1 MKKRLLAVLLAC
13 CMAAGM
19 ANAVFAADELPA
31 TAESAAAIAP
41 ADPDPPAP
49 EPEMEAEPTPAADPA
64 ATPETAR
71 TLVMETLLAAP
82 DTAAQTAV
90 VTSAELVDSIRTDGC
105 FTAKVNGS
113 TDRLD
118 GAVYTWY
125 RSKDGTNWEE
135 VPQQLCS
142 GDAWNIT
149 PGSEHRLNAALDA
162 CIAGVRDAERLYYKV
177 EVTGTD
183 GAKLTAAA
191 MQVPYCIQ
199 LQNGSFE
206 TPDIAGLKAY
216 HDKNN
221 HTPASRLYYSPDG
234 GTGTFFTQYPS
245 GEGGIVWQ
253 TTGVARH
260 WQTGSAG
267 LYIELADGSNRSYNG
282 TRNYPEASYSID
294 GAYDGLQFAE
304 LNCQAYGALYQDVLT
319 VPGTTLHWSLAHRGR
334 AGSDSMALLIAPV
347 AVAQQITE
355 ILTQAS
361 ADTTGGSVRS
371 ALDRTVDYNGQPV
384 TIRSFMVGGE
394 MTDGNTAWVTHRGN
408 YTVAAGQYLSRFFFL
423 ALSCASGDRREGN
436 LLDKVWFSTEPEP
449 PVMGSGSLQLTKAVE
464 QDAYR
469 TEAAAVTNTFSIE
482 LPAGSYTLTYA
493 DGTAETRTLAAPGAL
508 RFGLR
513 GLQSVTIGS
522 LPAGRYTVTE
532 TDHPD
537 LDSAYCTTTA
547 AEAQTE
553 VEVTTG
559 ATAQAVI
566 TNRYAPWRS
575 LTITKQVTGGYGD
588 TRRAFAFTAAVDG
601 VPVTA
606 DRAAVTAAGGAALT
620 AAGFTIPHRGSV
632 TIGHLKPG
640 QTLTVSE
647 EALADYETSF
657 ADGTA
662 VTQGGQWTGTVGQSD
677 TALTCRNNKDGVP
690 PTGLRRDAAP
700 ALAAV
705 AAALVCALLRRRR
718 GV

>member
-1 MKKRLLAVLLAC
+1 
-13 CMAAGM
+13 MAG
-19 ANAVFAADELPA
+19 
-31 TAESAAAIAP
+31 I
-41 ADPDPPAP
+41 
-49 EPEMEAEPTPAADPA
+49 
-64 ATPETAR
+64 
-71 TLVMETLLAAP
+71 
-82 DTAAQTAV
+82 
-90 VTSAELVDSIRTDGC
+90 
-105 FTAKVNGS
+105 
-113 TDRLD
+113 
-118 GAVYTWY
+118 
-125 RSKDGTNWEE
+125 
-135 VPQQLCS
+135 
-142 GDAWNIT
+142 GDA
-149 PGSEHRLNAALDA
+149 D
-162 CIAGVRDAERLYYKV
+162 RLYYKV
-177 EVTGTD
+177 EVTGAD
-183 GAKLTAAA
+183 GTAAA
-191 MQVPYCIQ
+191 AQTRVAYYIQ

-206 TPDIAGLKAY
+206 APAVAGSS
-216 HDKNN
+216 
-221 HTPASRLYYSPDG
+221 TLYYPFAAKRSHFIQTVDADTNPA
-234 GTGTFFTQYPS
+234 
-245 GEGGIVWQ
+245 IVWR
-253 TTGVARH
+253 TTGAAPH
-260 WQTGSAG
+260 WSSLVNGH
-267 LYIELADGSNRSYNG
+267 YIELVDGTGSSY
-282 TRNYPEASYSID
+282 TDLID
-294 GAYDGLQFAE
+294 GELRTDPNDPSVCYHTPGAYDGSQFAE

-361 ADTTGGSVRS
+361 ADTTGGSVRN
-371 ALDRTVDYNGQPV
+371 ALDQTVDYNGQPV

-394 MTDGNTAWVTHRGN
+394 MTDSNTAWVTHRGD

-449 PVMGSGSLQLTKAVE
+449 PVAGSGSLQLTKAVE

-513 GLQSVTIGS
+513 GLQSVMIGS

-588 TRRAFAFTAAVDG
+588 TRRTFAFTAAVDG